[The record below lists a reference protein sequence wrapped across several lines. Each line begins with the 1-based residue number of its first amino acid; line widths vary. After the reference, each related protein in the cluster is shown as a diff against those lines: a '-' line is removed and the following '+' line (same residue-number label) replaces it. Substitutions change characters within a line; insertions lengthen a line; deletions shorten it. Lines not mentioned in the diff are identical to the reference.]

1 MINFA
6 SFFVRADLNEK
17 NGPARAHL
25 AEFLSQNGL
34 TRNTT
39 ELREYETQYRT
50 ERGLYADIND
60 VVDHIE
66 HVIEVAG
73 VDHVG
78 LGSDFDGL
86 GAGLP
91 NGLKDVSAYPN
102 IIYELLERGHTED
115 DIAKICGENLLR
127 VWADVER
134 FAAELRAVNRDHD
147 RM

>member
-1 MINFA
+1 M
-6 SFFVRADLNEK
+6 
-17 NGPARAHL
+17 
-25 AEFLSQNGL
+25 
-34 TRNTT
+34 
-39 ELREYETQYRT
+39 
-50 ERGLYADIND
+50 
-60 VVDHIE
+60 VDHIE